1 MVVVG
6 DARAADPVEEYAEWR
21 HWCQRELC
29 ANGFRAVV
37 VVHQI
42 PTLNYLDHS
51 RDLAVERVGRLC
63 SRVREWNR
71 EAEEDRPTVVVV
83 VTVVPLDQLVAKVCD
98 VLADIDAQAT
108 PDRRD
113 VARERLLHIELSVI
127 SVRR

>member
-6 DARAADPVEEYAEWR
+6 YLRTTDPVEEYAEWP

-42 PTLNYLDHS
+42 PTFNNLDHS
-51 RDLAVERVGRLC
+51 RDLAVECVARLC

-71 EAEEDRPTVVVV
+71 EAEEDRPTVVIV
-83 VTVVPLDQLVAKVCD
+83 VTAVPLDQLVAKVRD
-98 VLADIDAQAT
+98 ILADIDAQAAA
-108 PDRRD
+108 DRRD
-113 VARERLLHIELSVI
+113 VARER
-127 SVRR
+127 